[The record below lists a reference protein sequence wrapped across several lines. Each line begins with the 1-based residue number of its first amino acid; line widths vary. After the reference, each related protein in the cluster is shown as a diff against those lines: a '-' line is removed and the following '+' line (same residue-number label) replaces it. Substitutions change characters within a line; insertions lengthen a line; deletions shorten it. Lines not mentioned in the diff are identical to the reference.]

1 MARITKKMKTVIQL
15 PILNIQKNS
24 DSVLPPL
31 AIENPELGAL
41 LASVL
46 RVFAA
51 RGRALREA
59 REKLE
64 IEKLQATGCED
75 ATGKHNPES

>member
-1 MARITKKMKTVIQL
+1 MARKTKKMKMGIQL
-15 PILNIQKNS
+15 PSVKIQKNS

-31 AIENPELGAL
+31 ASENPELDTL

-51 RGRALREA
+51 RGRAIREA
-59 REKLE
+59 REKQKVDGMPTE
-64 IEKLQATGCED
+64 GD
-75 ATGKHNPES
+75 

>member
-1 MARITKKMKTVIQL
+1 MARKTKKMKTDIQL
-15 PILNIQKNS
+15 PAVKIQQNS

-31 AIENPELGAL
+31 ASENPELDTL

-51 RGRALREA
+51 RGRA
-59 REKLE
+59 
-64 IEKLQATGCED
+64 
-75 ATGKHNPES
+75 P